1 MRYGI
6 SGAILVF
13 ALSTPAFAADFVVD
27 EQPTIVSGTSVYD
40 WSGFWVGAGGGR
52 GAVVHELSTPFIGGA
67 SFNGIGGE
75 GIFGE
80 ITGGYDH
87 VFNNGLVAGVAV
99 SGRYGN
105 IESTLDI
112 APVPFFG
119 FPGFNAD
126 LTAEYGFDV
135 IGRLGYSVAPRTLAY
150 VLGGY
155 TWQHFDYSD
164 SAGGAYDFSES
175 GYVVGIGIEH
185 AVRDK
190 WTVKSEYRYSK
201 YSSHDVLGGGFLNV
215 DPSTHT
221 FHTTV
226 NYRFNGGDS
235 ARTMAPL
242 AYDWTGFK
250 VGVAG
255 GAGAVVHD
263 VDLFG
268 TFLEFN
274 GIGGEGVLGEINVG
288 YDREFGNGYL
298 GGVVLAARVSN
309 IETELSIFGGTAT
322 IQADYGFDA
331 LLRIGKIFGGRTL
344 AYAIGGYTW
353 QSFDLSSSPAF
364 ITGDWEL
371 GGFTIG
377 TGAEFAITE
386 RITGYAEYRYSLYED
401 TEFNSGGVLSIK
413 PSTHTVR
420 AGAKFKLF

>member
-1 MRYGI
+1 MRYAV
-6 SGAILVF
+6 SGAVLAF
-13 ALSTPAFAADFVVD
+13 ALSAPAMAADVIV
-27 EQPTIVSGTSVYD
+27 EQPQSIVSGTSVYD

-52 GAVVHELSTPFIGGA
+52 GAVVHELGLIGFPV
-67 SFNGIGGE
+67 SFNGVGGD
-75 GIFGE
+75 GFFGQLSA
-80 ITGGYDH
+80 GYDH
-87 VFNNGLVAGVAV
+87 VFDNGLVAGIAV

-105 IESTLDI
+105 IETTLDI

-126 LTAEYGFDV
+126 VTAEYGFDV
-135 IGRLGYSVAPRTLAY
+135 IGRLGYTVAPRTLAY

-155 TWQHFDYSD
+155 TWQHFDISTNFTG
-164 SAGGAYDFSES
+164 SIYDWSSS
-175 GYVVGIGIEH
+175 GYVVGLGVEH

-190 WTVKSEYRYSK
+190 WTVRSEYRYSH
-201 YSSHDVLGGGFLNV
+201 YSSHDVAGAGFLSI

-221 FHTTV
+221 FHTTL

-235 ARTMAPL
+235 ARTIAPL
-242 AYDWTGFK
+242 SYDWTGIK
-250 VGVAG
+250 LGVAG
-255 GAGAVVHD
+255 GAGAIVHD
-263 VDLFG
+263 VDLIGSFI
-268 TFLEFN
+268 EFN
-274 GIGGEGVLGEINVG
+274 GIGGEGVLGEINIG

-309 IETELSIFGGTAT
+309 IETSLNVGGFNAD

-331 LLRIGKIFGGRTL
+331 LLRVGKIFGGRTL

-364 ITGDWEL
+364 VTGDWDL

-386 RITGYAEYRYSLYED
+386 RITAYTEYRYTYYED
-401 TEFNSGGVLSIK
+401 TEFNSGGFISLK

-420 AGAKFKLF
+420 AGAKFKLY